1 MLHLEVCTVPSLPG
15 GWMSQ
20 VLRALYGC
28 GQVNWAD
35 YLTAQQ
41 LSDLAYFRPELG
53 DCPCAPVPLVRIAE
67 AFMDLICALCA
78 GDSIQKLEIQ
88 SVNGAPLDDLSRD
101 VAAVL
106 QMKCGL
112 SLVLL

>member
-1 MLHLEVCTVPSLPG
+1 MRPG
-15 GWMSQ
+15 Q
-20 VLRALYGC
+20 L
-28 GQVNWAD
+28 AD

-53 DCPCAPVPLVRIAE
+53 ECLCAPVPLVRIAE
-67 AFMDLICALCA
+67 AFMDLICALCT

-106 QMKCGL
+106 QMKCGR